1 MLDTD
6 LDLLRAFVVTA
17 AAPTF
22 AAAARELRVTVSAVS
37 LRMKALEAQLGVP
50 LFERVGRRAQL
61 TAAGQ
66 ALLAEARG
74 PLEQL
79 AEASARAVV
88 QTHTV
93 AGVVR
98 VGGPRAFVCHAL
110 SAPLAELL
118 RAHPALT
125 VELVFDVPSA
135 LERRLAEGSLDLA
148 VMARPHEHPSLEAQR
163 LGQETFVALAAPR
176 HPLTRGRATADALSA
191 HGVVVFDADLAM
203 HAPWWHASFGRR
215 VPLPPLIRA
224 YAGSLD
230 AMLALIEEG
239 AVWGVLPS
247 FYVADARDRGRVV
260 ELPPLVARGQR
271 APRPATYPL
280 ALAWR
285 RRAALTA
292 RFTTV
297 RDALL
302 AHGRGLPRATR

>member
-1 MLDTD
+1 MLNTD
-6 LDLLRAFVVTA
+6 LDLLRTFVVTA
-17 AAPTF
+17 SAPTF
-22 AAAARELRVTVSAVS
+22 AAAASQLRVTVSAVS

-61 TAAGQ
+61 TAAGR
-66 ALLAEARG
+66 ALLGEARG

-79 AEASARAVV
+79 AEASARAVA
-88 QTHTV
+88 QTRAV

-118 RAHPALT
+118 ARHAALT
-125 VELVFDVPSA
+125 VELVFDVPSV
-135 LERRLAEGSLDLA
+135 LERRLVEGSLDLA

-163 LGQETFVALAAPR
+163 LGEETFVALAAPR
-176 HPLTRGRATADALSA
+176 HPLARGRTTADALAA

-203 HAPWWHASFGRR
+203 HAPWWRASFGRR
-215 VPLPPLIRA
+215 APLPPLVRA
-224 YAGSLD
+224 HAGSLD
-230 AMLALIEEG
+230 AMLALIEQG

-247 FYVADARDRGRVV
+247 FYIADALARGRVV
-260 ELPPLVARGQR
+260 ELTPAVARGQP

-285 RRAALTA
+285 RSAALTA
-292 RFTTV
+292 RFEAV
-297 RDALL
+297 RHALL
-302 AHGRGLPRATR
+302 VHGRGLARPAR